1 MSEEKEK
8 PERGK
13 GLQALDKAVAGLSEG
28 ARDRNPASILPLL
41 GLAASPIHRRMMR
54 DPAMTEEA
62 TEALLGKLEK
72 AMNRRSDETPFNWNP
87 EKGPGFSTIYDRFK
101 PVEEVIGMPPGFS
114 ASTMGHEM
122 GHAFAPSKLEGALKR
137 VSPFLRHP
145 AAVAAPS
152 LLALSGALSPKEELP
167 ITSKIAPW
175 LGALQFAAI
184 LGEEARAN
192 IRGNQLLKAV
202 GQNVGLKEQ
211 LKSFVPTLSYLPLAV
226 PLIALPYAINKG
238 LKAHEEAKK
247 KGRDVRM
254 QRSFFGKP
262 SDIAALPSPEELKAK
277 WQEKFKP

>member
-8 PERGK
+8 VERGK
-13 GLQALDKAVAGLSEG
+13 VLQTLDRATAGLSET
-28 ARDRNPASILPLL
+28 ARDVNPASALPLL
-41 GLAASPIHRRMMR
+41 GIAAMPIHRKMMR

-62 TEALLGKLEK
+62 TEELLGNLRE
-72 AMNRRSDETPFNWNP
+72 AMKRGKGEVPLNWNP
-87 EKGPGFSTIYDRFK
+87 KKGPGFSTIYDRFK
-101 PVEEVIGMPPGFS
+101 PIEEVVGMPPGFS

-122 GHAFAPSKLEGALKR
+122 GHAHAPTKVEHLLKR
-137 VSPFLRHP
+137 VSPYLRHP

-184 LGEEARAN
+184 LAEEGRAN
-192 IRGNQLLKAV
+192 VRGNQLLSAI
-202 GQNVGLKEQ
+202 GQNRTLKDKF
-211 LKSFVPTLSYLPLAV
+211 KSFIPTLSYLPLAV
-226 PLIALPYAINKG
+226 PLIAMPHGINKG
-238 LKAHEEAKK
+238 IKAYHEAKK

-262 SDIAALPSPEELKAK
+262 SDIAAMPSPEELKAK
-277 WQEKFKP
+277 WQEKMK